1 MIAYFDKEVESKM
14 TLIVTFWWY
23 KILFQVLL
31 KTDIG
36 IVAIL
41 VVFMWA
47 IWWLGAIWVAVFV
60 FYLRH

>member
-41 VVFMWA
+41 VVFM
-47 IWWLGAIWVAVFV
+47 
-60 FYLRH
+60 